1 MCFHSSKDMRL
12 VKIPSE
18 LNYWGNYLVHEQ
30 RDDGGDSVWM
40 CHWEA
45 KLFLTVHMVVYRF
58 QGNGEGLDINQQ
70 KENYLPRIQ

>member
-30 RDDGGDSVWM
+30 RDDGGDSFWM

-45 KLFLTVHMVVYRF
+45 KLFLTVIWWFIDFKAMGKV
-58 QGNGEGLDINQQ
+58 
-70 KENYLPRIQ
+70 